1 MDVSESIKLVQS
13 IRKVEVDIL
22 TLKPKTKVEPASE
35 VKFIGYFSFQNWNE
49 LCV

>member
-22 TLKPKTKVEPASE
+22 TLKPETKEVEPASE
-35 VKFIGYFSFQNWNE
+35 VKFIGYFSFQN
-49 LCV
+49 